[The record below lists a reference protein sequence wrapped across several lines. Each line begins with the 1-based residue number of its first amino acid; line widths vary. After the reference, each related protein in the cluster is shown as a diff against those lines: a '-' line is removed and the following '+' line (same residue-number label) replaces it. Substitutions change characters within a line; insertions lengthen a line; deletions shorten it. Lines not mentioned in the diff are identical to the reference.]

1 MKTQVQSI
9 EVPQG
14 NKPWKATLSDGRA
27 YATFDPGL
35 PLGLTVGMWIDATT
49 HTEQRESG
57 GRTYENLYIDGWQV
71 IDTPA
76 AGEVP
81 ATPAPTDWEAKD
93 RRIALESAAS
103 SAAQVMQALAIS
115 SPSLVSSET
124 FKTLYRVIYRDIQ
137 TAGAGEP
144 FEELKPPSRPKPN
157 DSAEA
162 DVMRL

>member
-1 MKTQVQSI
+1 MKTQVKAI

-27 YATFDPGL
+27 YATFDPEL

-49 HTEQRESG
+49 HTEQREAG
-57 GRTYENLYIDGWQV
+57 GRSYENLYLDGWQV

-81 ATPAPTDWEAKD
+81 AAPAPTDWEAKD

-103 SAAQVMQALAIS
+103 SAAQVMQALAVSNPTVVTSPNFIS
-115 SPSLVSSET
+115 
-124 FKTLYRVIYRDIQ
+124 LYRLIYQDIQ
-137 TAGAGEP
+137 AAGAGSP